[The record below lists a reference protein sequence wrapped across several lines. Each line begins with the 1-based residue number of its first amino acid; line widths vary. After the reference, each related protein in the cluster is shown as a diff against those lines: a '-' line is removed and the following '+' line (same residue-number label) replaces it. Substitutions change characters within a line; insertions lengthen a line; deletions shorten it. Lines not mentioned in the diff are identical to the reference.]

1 MNRREPTR
9 PFISQK
15 RPLFCCVIIPDRRPR
30 EREEFRRGST
40 LPKDKWRFH
49 WPAFDKTIH
58 FSSADARTGH
68 SSALTHGWS
77 LCFFLLFRRE
87 VNPAVVFSS
96 DMQMAKMG

>member
-15 RPLFCCVIIPDRRPR
+15 RPLFVVLLFRTGGR

-77 LCFFLLFRRE
+77 LCFFLFFRRE